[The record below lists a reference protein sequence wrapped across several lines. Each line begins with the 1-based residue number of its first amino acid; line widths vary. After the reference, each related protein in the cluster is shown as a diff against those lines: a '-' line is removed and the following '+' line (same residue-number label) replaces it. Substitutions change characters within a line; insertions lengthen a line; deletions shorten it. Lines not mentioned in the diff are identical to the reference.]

1 MSLRGGTCQ
10 QPADTLL
17 GYEVTDLNKRN
28 FTSSLIV
35 LAFFVFFYFQ
45 AVQLKA
51 GASYWPK
58 LICVVGGVL
67 SAVNAA
73 IAGVQWARTR
83 EDGRVFPFSPAQ
95 FKNFLILLA
104 ISVVWIFLTP
114 RLGYL
119 VTSVLAT
126 GAIVLAFEP
135 ARDRRHIIRDVIVT
149 LIFAAMIYGLF
160 SLLGIHFPKG
170 LLI

>member
-1 MSLRGGTCQ
+1 M
-10 QPADTLL
+10 
-17 GYEVTDLNKRN
+17 NKRN
-28 FTSSLIV
+28 FTSSLLV
-35 LAFFVFFYFQ
+35 LAFFLFFYIQ
-45 AVQLKA
+45 ALQLKA

-58 LICVVGGVL
+58 LICIAGAVL
-67 SAVNAA
+67 SAANAA

-83 EDGRVFPFSPAQ
+83 EDSRVFPLSPAQ

-104 ISVVWIFLTP
+104 VSLVWIFLIP

-126 GAIVLAFEP
+126 GAIVLVFEP
-135 ARDRRHIIRDVIVT
+135 ARDRKHIVRDAIVT
-149 LIFAAMIYGLF
+149 LIFAAVIYGLF

>member
-1 MSLRGGTCQ
+1 M
-10 QPADTLL
+10 
-17 GYEVTDLNKRN
+17 NKRN

-58 LICVVGGVL
+58 LICVAGGVL

-73 IAGVQWARTR
+73 VAGVQWARTR
-83 EDGRVFPFSPAQ
+83 EDGKVLPLSLPQ
-95 FKNFLILLA
+95 LKNVLILLA
-104 ISVVWIFLTP
+104 ISGVWI

-119 VTSVLAT
+119 VISVLAT

-135 ARDRRHIIRDVIVT
+135 IKDGRHIVRDIIIT
-149 LIFAAMIYGLF
+149 LIFAVLIYGLF
-160 SLLGIHFPKG
+160 TLLGIHFPKG
-170 LLI
+170 LLM

>member
-1 MSLRGGTCQ
+1 M
-10 QPADTLL
+10 
-17 GYEVTDLNKRN
+17 NKRN

-58 LICVVGGVL
+58 LICVAGGVL

-73 IAGVQWARTR
+73 VAGVQWARTR
-83 EDGRVFPFSPAQ
+83 EDGKVLPLSLPQ
-95 FKNFLILLA
+95 LKNVLILLA
-104 ISVVWIFLTP
+104 ISGVWIFLIP

-119 VTSVLAT
+119 VISVLAT
-126 GAIVLAFEP
+126 GAIGLAFEP
-135 ARDRRHIIRDVIVT
+135 IKDGRHIVRDIIIT
-149 LIFAAMIYGLF
+149 LIFAVLIYGLF
-160 SLLGIHFPKG
+160 TLLGIHFPKG
-170 LLI
+170 LLM

>member
-1 MSLRGGTCQ
+1 M
-10 QPADTLL
+10 
-17 GYEVTDLNKRN
+17 NKRN

-58 LICVVGGVL
+58 LICGAGGVL

-73 IAGVQWARTR
+73 VAGVQWARTR
-83 EDGRVFPFSPAQ
+83 EDGKVLPLSLPQ
-95 FKNFLILLA
+95 LKNVLILLA
-104 ISVVWIFLTP
+104 ISGVWIFLIP

-119 VTSVLAT
+119 VISVLAT

-135 ARDRRHIIRDVIVT
+135 IKDGRHIVRDIIIT
-149 LIFAAMIYGLF
+149 LIFAVLIYGLF
-160 SLLGIHFPKG
+160 TLLGIHFPKG
-170 LLI
+170 LLM

>member
-1 MSLRGGTCQ
+1 MSLPQRHANSRLTPCFE
-10 QPADTLL
+10 
-17 GYEVTDLNKRN
+17 YEVTDLNKRN

-58 LICVVGGVL
+58 LICIVGGVL
-67 SAVNAA
+67 SAANAA
-73 IAGVQWARTR
+73 VAGVQWARTR
-83 EDGRVFPFSPAQ
+83 EGGKVFPLSLLQ
-95 FKNFLILLA
+95 FKNFVILLA
-104 ISVVWIFLTP
+104 ISAAWLFLIP

-119 VTSVLAT
+119 ATSVLAT

-135 ARDRRHIIRDVIVT
+135 VKDRTHIIRDVIVT
-149 LIFAAMIYGLF
+149 LIFAAVIYGLF
-160 SLLGIHFPKG
+160 TLLGIHFPKG
-170 LLI
+170 LLM